1 MLLLLPNTKAELSS
15 ENQISKKCL
24 PATMSMTASKYLCD
38 GTGSDFKGCIFFVC
52 YNEMGQTL
60 EYEDSSKCKMDRG
73 A

>member
-1 MLLLLPNTKAELSS
+1 
-15 ENQISKKCL
+15 
-24 PATMSMTASKYLCD
+24 MSMTASKYLCD